1 MKERSEEERQIDKR
15 IENIKTH
22 VRRVLKEHE
31 MYSSEMSYQIE
42 LLASDLLVFRKIRD
56 EVLKEGENPTVTEK
70 SRENENRIKENP
82 IYNLMAKFADRVRKD
97 LRSLMMNKE
106 LSPADSKGDE
116 GNDALTQ
123 LMDSLKEE

>member
-1 MKERSEEERQIDKR
+1 MGTEDENEKQITRK

-56 EVLKEGENPTVTEK
+56 EVLKEEQTPTVTEK
-70 SRENENRIKENP
+70 SREGKDRIRENP
-82 IYNLMAKFADRVRKD
+82 IYNLMAKFADRLRKD

-106 LSPADSKGDE
+106 LAPTESKGDE

>member
-1 MKERSEEERQIDKR
+1 MKTEDENEKQITRK

-56 EVLKEGENPTVTEK
+56 EVLKEEQTPTVTEK
-70 SRENENRIKENP
+70 SREGEDRIRENP
-82 IYNLMAKFADRVRKD
+82 IYNLMAKFADRLRKD

-106 LSPADSKGDE
+106 LAPTESKGDE

>member
-1 MKERSEEERQIDKR
+1 MEKGDDNEKLISKK

-56 EVLKEGENPTVTEK
+56 EVLKEEQTPTVTEK
-70 SRENENRIKENP
+70 SREGEDRIRENP
-82 IYNLMAKFADRVRKD
+82 IYNLMDKFADRLRKD

-106 LSPADSKGDE
+106 LAPTESKGDE

>member
-1 MKERSEEERQIDKR
+1 MEKGDDNEKLISKK

-56 EVLKEGENPTVTEK
+56 EVLKEEQTPTVTEK
-70 SRENENRIKENP
+70 SREGEDRIRENP
-82 IYNLMAKFADRVRKD
+82 IYNLMAKFADRLRKD

-106 LSPADSKGDE
+106 LAPTESKNDE
-116 GNDALTQ
+116 GNDTLTQ

>member
-1 MKERSEEERQIDKR
+1 MEKGDDNEKLISKK

-56 EVLKEGENPTVTEK
+56 EVLKEEQTPTVTEK
-70 SRENENRIKENP
+70 SREGEDRIRENP
-82 IYNLMAKFADRVRKD
+82 IYNLMAKFADRLRKD

-106 LSPADSKGDE
+106 LAPTESKGDE

>member
-1 MKERSEEERQIDKR
+1 MGTEDENEKQITRK

-56 EVLKEGENPTVTEK
+56 EVLKEDQTPTVTEK
-70 SRENENRIKENP
+70 SREGEDRIRENP
-82 IYNLMAKFADRVRKD
+82 IYNLMAKFADRLRKD

-106 LSPADSKGDE
+106 LAPTESKGDE

>member
-1 MKERSEEERQIDKR
+1 MKTEDENEKQITRK

-56 EVLKEGENPTVTEK
+56 EVLKEDQTPTVTEK
-70 SRENENRIKENP
+70 SREGEDRIRENP
-82 IYNLMAKFADRVRKD
+82 IYNLMAKFADRLRKD

-106 LSPADSKGDE
+106 LAPTESKGDE
-116 GNDALTQ
+116 GNDVLTQ

>member
-1 MKERSEEERQIDKR
+1 MEKGDDNEKLISKK

-56 EVLKEGENPTVTEK
+56 EVLKEEQTPTVTEK
-70 SRENENRIKENP
+70 SREGEDRIRENP
-82 IYNLMAKFADRVRKD
+82 IYNLMAKFADRLRKD

-106 LSPADSKGDE
+106 LAPTESKNDE

>member
-1 MKERSEEERQIDKR
+1 MEKGDDNEKLISKK

-56 EVLKEGENPTVTEK
+56 EVLKEEQTPTVTEK
-70 SRENENRIKENP
+70 SREGEDRIRENP
-82 IYNLMAKFADRVRKD
+82 IYNLMAKFADRLRKD

-106 LSPADSKGDE
+106 LAPTESKGDE
-116 GNDALTQ
+116 CNDALTQ

>member
-1 MKERSEEERQIDKR
+1 MEKGDDNEKLISKK

-22 VRRVLKEHE
+22 VRIVLKEHE

-56 EVLKEGENPTVTEK
+56 EVLKEEQTPTVTEK
-70 SRENENRIKENP
+70 SREGEDRIRENP
-82 IYNLMAKFADRVRKD
+82 IYNLMAKFADRLRKD

-106 LSPADSKGDE
+106 LAPTESKGDE